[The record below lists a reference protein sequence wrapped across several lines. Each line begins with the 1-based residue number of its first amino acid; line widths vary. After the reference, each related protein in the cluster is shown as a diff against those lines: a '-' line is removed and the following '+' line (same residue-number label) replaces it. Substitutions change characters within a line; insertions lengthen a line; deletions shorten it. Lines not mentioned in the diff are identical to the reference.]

1 MLKINK
7 LLKVFAVMALL
18 SVVSGCVT
26 PASALNRSA
35 DQAVQDFR
43 QQVNG
48 ADVFLNQAA
57 GYLVFPKVYKGG
69 IGVGGETGEGVLRV
83 GGSPVG
89 YYRLAAGSVGFQLGA
104 QAKSIVIAFMT
115 RDALDRFRNS
125 DGWRVGVDGSVAL
138 IDIGAGK
145 TIDSDN
151 VRDPVVGFIYGSKG
165 LMYNLTLEGTKFTKI
180 DR

>member
-1 MLKINK
+1 MLKRNN
-7 LLKVFAVMALL
+7 LLKIFTFLAML

-26 PASALNRSA
+26 PASALNRST
-35 DQAVQDFR
+35 DQALQEFR

-57 GYLVFPKVYKGG
+57 GYLVFPKVYKAG

-83 GGSPVG
+83 GGSPVD
-89 YYRLAAGSVGFQLGA
+89 YYRVAAGSVGFQLGA
-104 QAKSIVIAFMT
+104 QAKSIVIVFMT
-115 RDALDRFRNS
+115 REALERFRKS